1 MRMEFHEEPEAQGPY
16 ARRDA
21 LAESMERARE
31 AWEGRWAAE
40 RAPAEEFMVAFAG
53 GWDACGRAMEA
64 MASFDGVEVRRWCH
78 DPPRHE
84 VYFACTF
91 DALQAVKLA
100 LRSTGAGDF
109 RCCRATVP
117 AEAEGGGAHG
127 A

>member
-1 MRMEFHEEPEAQGPY
+1 MRMDFREEPEAQGPP

-40 RAPAEEFMVAFAG
+40 RAPAEEFMVMFSAG
-53 GWDACGRAMEA
+53 WEACGRAMEA
-64 MASFDGVEVRRWCH
+64 LSSFDGVEVRRWCH

-84 VYFACTF
+84 AYFSCSFET
-91 DALQAVKLA
+91 LQAVRLA

-109 RCCRATVP
+109 RCCRASRP
-117 AEAEGGGAHG
+117 GAGGGGA
-127 A
+127 

>member
-1 MRMEFHEEPEAQGPY
+1 MDFHEVPQAQGPCA
-16 ARRDA
+16 ARDG

-31 AWEGRWAAE
+31 AWEGRWEAE
-40 RAPAEEFMVAFAG
+40 RAPTEEFMVAFAG

-84 VYFACTF
+84 VYFACSF

-109 RCCRATVP
+109 RCCRAHRP
-117 AEAEGGGAHG
+117 AETEGGGAHG
-127 A
+127 T